1 MQHKAASAFV
11 LKVATHCRCDGCGD
25 KIRTAVKDLTLR
37 CEGILSLDQS
47 ALGTRGELAVLA
59 TVDSERLRRHLLKA
73 TGKTVDLVFP
83 KPPPTPAAA
92 DAKDAAVAAAATMQV
107 LLAGL

>member
-47 ALGTRGELAVLA
+47 TLATKGEVAIMA
-59 TVDSERLRRHLLKA
+59 TVDPEQTRI
-73 TGKTVDLVFP
+73 
-83 KPPPTPAAA
+83 
-92 DAKDAAVAAAATMQV
+92 
-107 LLAGL
+107 